1 MAKKSQVG
9 NEVSEE
15 IISAQQ
21 VILHPMST
29 EKSMRLIEA
38 ENKIVFVVD
47 RRATKQM
54 IKSAVE
60 SLYGLKVEKVN
71 VLINRDGKKQAYI
84 KLSDESS
91 AIDFA
96 TDLGIM

>member
-1 MAKKSQVG
+1 MAKKSQVV
-9 NEVSEE
+9 NEVSEASTE
-15 IISAQQ
+15 AQNII
-21 VILHPMST
+21 LYPMST

-54 IKSAVE
+54 IKEAVE
-60 SLYGLKVEKVN
+60 SLYGMKVKKVN